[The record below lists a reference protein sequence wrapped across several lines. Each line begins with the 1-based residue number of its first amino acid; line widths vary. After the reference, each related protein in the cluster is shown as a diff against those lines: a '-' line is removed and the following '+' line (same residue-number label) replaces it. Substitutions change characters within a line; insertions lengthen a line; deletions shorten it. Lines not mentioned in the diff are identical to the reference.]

1 MTAKAVEDTAFYT
14 YVRLVSLNE
23 VGGEPAPL
31 RDARRR
37 RSTRCSPSAGE
48 RFPGSLSAT
57 STHDTKR
64 SEDVRVRI
72 DALSELPGEWRERG
86 RALVAG

>member
-1 MTAKAVEDTAFYT
+1 MEDTAYYA

-23 VGGEPAPL
+23 VGGEPRRFGTAPDEL
-31 RDARRR
+31 HALLTDRQA
-37 RSTRCSPSAGE
+37 

-72 DALSELPGEWRERG
+72 DALSEIPGEWRAAVLRWSP
-86 RALVAG
+86 A